1 VRISGELYNWVE
13 MMRSD
18 CMRQDS
24 IERVLRILL
33 YSDVGKICSDV
44 KFSLTYIN
52 IPDEIR
58 IMHLFSQ
65 F

>member
-18 CMRQDS
+18 CLTQNR

-33 YSDVGKICSDV
+33 YSDVVKMCSDV
-44 KFSLTYIN
+44 KFSEFL
-52 IPDEIR
+52 
-58 IMHLFSQ
+58 
-65 F
+65 